1 MVFVIG
7 EILIDVF
14 PEYKRI
20 GGAPFN
26 FAFHLKRLGEDV
38 RFITRI
44 GQDAEGQDILRHLE
58 QAQFCLQDI
67 QIDNHHATGTVRVT
81 VDPQGLP
88 QFQILPDAAYDY
100 IQLNRC
106 LPLTGDVP
114 IDMIYFGTLI
124 QRTESG
130 FRRVREFLAQK
141 DQATKCFC
149 DVNLRPNCY
158 HKPVVENAL
167 RQAHILKLN
176 AEELVSIQKMWAST
190 ESRPRFVYRLLRL
203 HKIEMIALT
212 KGDQGSALFTR
223 VAQLKMSAPQIQSV
237 VNTVGAGD
245 AYAAILAIGYLHQW
259 PLGRILSVASAFA
272 GEICKIP
279 GAIPDDDDFYNRF
292 RSIIKSEQNEQR

>member
-14 PEYKRI
+14 SGYKRI

-26 FAFHLKRLGEDV
+26 FALHLKQLGEDV

-44 GQDAEGQDILRHLE
+44 GQDAEGQDILRYLE

-67 QIDNHHATGTVRVT
+67 QVDNHHATGMVRVT
-81 VDPQGLP
+81 VGPQGLP
-88 QFQILPDAAYDY
+88 QFFISPDSAYDH

-106 LPLTGDVP
+106 LPLTGDAP

-130 FRRVREFLAQK
+130 FRRVREFLTQK

-158 HKPVVENAL
+158 HKPVIENAL
-167 RQAHILKLN
+167 EQVNILKLN
-176 AEELVSIQKMWAST
+176 AEELAIIQKMWANT
-190 ESRPRFVYRLLRL
+190 ESRTHFVYQLMRMYE
-203 HKIEMIALT
+203 IEMIALT
-212 KGDQGSALFTR
+212 KGDQGSALFTSA
-223 VAQLKMSAPQIQSV
+223 AQLKMSTPEIQSV

-259 PLGRILSVASAFA
+259 PLNLILNVASGFA

-279 GAIPDDDDFYNRF
+279 GAIPDDGDFYRPF
-292 RSIIKSEQNEQR
+292 RSIIKSE